1 MKFVLFEICLAFD
14 CLVDELFKQGRMLEG
29 ELSRVSQLA
38 DYLDCF
44 HSSCVNERWSA
55 ALM

>member
-1 MKFVLFEICLAFD
+1 VKFVLFEICLAFD

-38 DYLDCF
+38 D
-44 HSSCVNERWSA
+44 
-55 ALM
+55 